1 MSARTVIEE
10 IFWYNEFPCVVVMQD
25 MGFRCGYV
33 GLKEGNA
40 YYGKHYDDIPV
51 DCHGGLTYSE
61 GFLPVLEDS
70 WDNKDLWWIG
80 FDTGHLGDG
89 YDLDAAIRLFK
100 EYPETVQSIKAFR
113 KVRQG
118 SPLLDRGAVRTLEY
132 CKNECLRIISQVS

>member
-1 MSARTVIEE
+1 
-10 IFWYNEFPCVVVMQD
+10 MQD

-61 GFLPVLEDS
+61 GLLPVLEDS

-80 FDTGHLGDG
+80 FDTGHFGDG

-113 KVRQG
+113 KVKQG
-118 SPLLDRGAVRTLEY
+118 SPLLDRGTVRTLEY